1 MTSDLIPSYPTGEYL
16 EGNFVSDYVASFDM
30 LDRYVVKRYGER
42 ALEVDEDTTL
52 DEAVVDWQLD
62 VNSIVFAHLNDWAKM
77 YSALIKD
84 YEPLWNVDGTT
95 VYTYGA
101 TQDTDQ
107 FGATQKTN
115 QYGAT
120 QDTLQYGATQ
130 KTNQYGATQ
139 DTMQYGATQ
148 DTTQYGATQDT
159 IGGGT
164 DTHNHYE
171 RSYPDSTEI
180 KTSKDEEIIA
190 SRTNSS
196 ISHTDTMSSLTHTD
210 TASSITHTDTESELT
225 HSDTKSSL
233 QHTDTENALQHT
245 DVHSALEHIDS
256 ERKTGNQGVTM
267 TQDMLMKE
275 QTLRTM
281 YNFYDVIFKFIIKE
295 MGVIYY
301 DWY

>member
-139 DTMQYGATQ
+139 DTMQYGNTSV
-148 DTTQYGATQDT
+148 TSQYGQTTATM
-159 IGGGT
+159 GGGT

-171 RSYPDSTEI
+171 RSYPDGTNI
-180 KTSKDEEIIA
+180 KTQYDEDIIA
-190 SRTNSS
+190 SRTNTTGQHS
-196 ISHTDTMSSLTHTD
+196 DTVTGTTHTD
-210 TASSITHTDTESELT
+210 TASSLTHTDTESELT

>member
-16 EGNFVSDYVASFDM
+16 EGNFVEDYINGYTY

-42 ALEVDEDTTL
+42 AMEVDYDTTL
-52 DEAVVDWQLD
+52 DEAVLDWVQD
-62 VNSIVFAHLNDWAKM
+62 VNSIVFAHLTDWAKM

-95 VYTYGA
+95 VYTYGE
-101 TQDTDQ
+101 TENTDQ

-139 DTMQYGATQ
+139 DTMQYGATSE
-148 DTTQYGATQDT
+148 TR
-159 IGGGT
+159 GGGT
-164 DTHNHYE
+164 DVHNHYE

-180 KTSKDEEIIA
+180 KTAKDEDVIA
-190 SRTNSS
+190 SRTNSQ
-196 ISHTDTMSSLTHTD
+196 TTHTD
-210 TASSITHTDTESELT
+210 TASSLTHTDTESELT
-225 HSDTKSSL
+225 HSDTMSSIA
-233 QHTDTENALQHT
+233 HTDTESELLHT
-245 DVHSALEHIDS
+245 DIHSAVEHVDT

-275 QTLRTM
+275 QKLRFA
-281 YNFYDVIFKFIIKE
+281 YNFYDMIFKFIIKE